1 MWTQRQI
8 TDKQVNVCQY
18 LLLCNDLISARPI
31 FSLWGIKSWYIWK
44 LVYMKILPESY
55 FQKDPNPVNIGKLKM
70 IHKLPQ
76 CCYVEVSC

>member
-8 TDKQVNVCQY
+8 TDKQVNACQY
-18 LLLCNDLISARPI
+18 LQRFNICYTYFQFMRDKKLI
-31 FSLWGIKSWYIWK
+31 
-44 LVYMKILPESY
+44 YMKVGILPESY
-55 FQKDPNPVNIGKLKM
+55 CQKAPNPVNIGKLKM